1 MKNKIW
7 IAVLLLAMACA
18 TDTRETPKG
27 YKYRLVKSGEGE
39 VVKAGEFLMLN
50 MVFKDGNDSVWNDT
64 RDQEIPLL
72 LSIRDEK
79 NKDQEEGI
87 DEIFRLLKKG
97 DSVVFSLPAKTL
109 FEKTWGQPVP
119 DQIDSTSNFTFFMGV
134 KDILNKDQVQAL
146 EQAIMNE
153 QKTAQMTTDSE
164 ILENYLSENNILA
177 EKTESGL
184 RYIITKEGKGE
195 KVVAGQEVKIHYAGY
210 LLDGTLFDTSME
222 SAAKA
227 SGTFTEGRPYDPL
240 SLTAGSGQVIQ
251 GWEEAIMLMK
261 KGTKMRVWIPS
272 PLAYGPQRRSALI
285 KENSILIFDME
296 MVEIK

>member
-1 MKNKIW
+1 MKNKVW
-7 IAVLLLAMACA
+7 IGLLLVAMACA
-18 TDTRETPKG
+18 NDTRETPKG

-39 VVKAGEFLMLN
+39 VVKPGEFLMLN

-64 RDQEIPLL
+64 RDQKIPLV

-79 NKDQEEGI
+79 SKNQEEGI

-109 FEKTWGQPVP
+109 FEKTWRQPLP

-146 EQAIMNE
+146 EQVLMNE
-153 QKTAQMTTDSE
+153 QRTAQMATDSE
-164 ILENYLSENNILA
+164 IIDNYLTENNIIA

-184 RYIITKEGKGE
+184 RYVIKKEGKGE
-195 KVVAGQEVKIHYAGY
+195 KVAIGQEVKIHYAGY

-227 SGTFTEGRPYDPL
+227 SGTFTQGRPYDPL

-251 GWEEAIMLMK
+251 GWEEAILLMK

-272 PLAYGPQRRSALI
+272 PLAYGPQQRSALI